1 MRHIPAAYRVS
12 ERRYGRFERSFPLPP
27 DVDRGHIAAQFKDGV
42 LKITLPKNPAAATPR
57 SRIEI
62 KG

>member
-1 MRHIPAAYRVS
+1 MRHIPATYRVS

-27 DVDRGHIAAQFKDGV
+27 DVDRGHIAALKDGV